1 MPSSPS
7 ARPPEPEAFRPMSS
21 QMQLHHDVLHATETA
36 LRLVNQALGDLGA
49 ADPVVSSATSISAV
63 GMREG
68 LDRALAAVAELEQEA
83 ADSRDRVR
91 HARCAALR
99 ETLRGVMA
107 HAQFGL
113 R

>member
-1 MPSSPS
+1 M
-7 ARPPEPEAFRPMSS
+7 ATR
-21 QMQLHHDVLHATETA
+21 MQRHHDVLHATDTA

-49 ADPVVSSATSISAV
+49 ADPLVSPVTPIPAV

-83 ADSRDRVR
+83 ADSRDAVR
-91 HARCAALR
+91 HARYAALR
-99 ETLRGVMA
+99 ETLRDVV
-107 HAQFGL
+107 AQA